1 MAQYKVRP
9 KPRSTAAT
17 GAARRRP
24 GGSRPALGGALLAT
38 LTLAATCPTAPSPS
52 PAPVATPDSIVLA
65 DAAAPHYSLQASADR
80 SQWVAVFAD
89 ATDLTLKLA
98 RGPVTPAEAAVS
110 STTTIDRIDVPPGIN
125 PYFGRHAFF
134 QHAGVE
140 HLFYSDQELA
150 DARVTKWVFR
160 AAASEE
166 PWTVDLLPEAILP
179 VAALAATE
187 ESSAQQQFSLYGVV
201 DAPDADPSGA
211 AVVAYGV
218 RPDAVTDPAAAAV
231 TGRRLIVSGVAQT
244 QVDGV
249 AGPLVSRYAC
259 AGRSGFAAQDDAGLL
274 LVEDTQGP
282 LRVTLRSH
290 AAAAGPTA
298 LGCGSQGMLVVY
310 TRDDA
315 QALRTS
321 SGPALQAHE
330 VVAASVDSS
339 GAVGAEIKVTL
350 ARDVSVLAVF
360 PEPPLADSDIPALSV
375 LFSELALDDAG
386 EPEYR
391 LSLVT
396 PEDGGYGKRVLARGA
411 QPVQDLRALR
421 VAGELIV
428 VFRRARELRLLRTP
442 VGMRDD
448 GDPQSGGSW

>member
-1 MAQYKVRP
+1 MPQYRKAP
-9 KPRSTAAT
+9 KHRSTAAA

-24 GGSRPALGGALLAT
+24 RGGRPALALALLAS
-38 LTLAATCPTAPSPS
+38 LTLAATCPTAATPE
-52 PAPVATPDSIVLA
+52 VTPDSIVLA
-65 DAAAPHYSLQASADR
+65 ESAAPYYSLQVSADR
-80 SQWVAVFAD
+80 RQWIAVFAD
-89 ATDLTLKLA
+89 AADLTLKLV
-98 RGPVTPAEAAVS
+98 RGPLNQAEAGVS

-134 QHAGVE
+134 EHAGVE

-160 AAASEE
+160 AAASDE

-179 VAALAATE
+179 IAALAATE
-187 ESSAQQQFSLYGVV
+187 ESSAQPRFSLYGVV
-201 DAPDADPSGA
+201 DAPLGDPDGA

-218 RPDAVTDPAAAAV
+218 RPDAVTEPSETAV
-231 TGRRLIVSGVAQT
+231 GWRRLVVSGVAQS
-244 QVDGV
+244 QADGV
-249 AGPLVSRYAC
+249 AGPVVSRYGC
-259 AGRSGFAAQDDAGLL
+259 SGRNGIAARDAAGLL
-274 LVEDTQGP
+274 LLEDTGEP
-282 LRVTLRSH
+282 RRITLRILPG
-290 AAAAGPTA
+290 AAGPTA
-298 LGCGSQGMLVVY
+298 IGCGSQGMLIVY
-310 TRDDA
+310 ARDDPRA
-315 QALRTS
+315 MRTS

-330 VVAASVDSS
+330 VVAISVDRS

-360 PEPPLADSDIPALSV
+360 PEPPAADSDTPALSV
-375 LFSELALDDAG
+375 LFSELALDQAG
-386 EPEYR
+386 AAEYR

-396 PEDGGYGKRVLARGA
+396 PEQGGYGKRVLVRGA

-421 VAGELIV
+421 VGGELIV

-442 VGMRDD
+442 VAMRGD